1 MIPKP
6 HRRTVTRIAIAIA
19 LAWLVVLGVTL
30 FVFFRTC
37 ETTAAKWG
45 QFGDAFGIVNAL
57 FTGLGLLGA
66 IVAILLQGEQVKQ
79 QQKEL
84 EAQRADLDESNK
96 LQKVAAQIQKESAR
110 LLGLQ
115 VRVAALSE
123 LLRAWDIKSQQLESK
138 NPARHS
144 NFNTG
149 AGQAH
154 AQAVKDLEDERNGL
168 IAQIAECEKQIGSAG
183 GVVT

>member
-6 HRRTVTRIAIAIA
+6 HRRTVVSIAVAIA

-37 ETTAAKWG
+37 ESTAAKWG

-84 EAQRADLDESNK
+84 EAQRADLAESNR
-96 LQKVAAQIQKESAR
+96 LQKDAAQIQKESAR

-123 LLRAWDIKSQQLESK
+123 MLRAWDIKRQQLDAED
-138 NPARHS
+138 PARHS
-144 NFNTG
+144 NFNT
-149 AGQAH
+149 AAMEVH
-154 AQAVKDLEDERNGL
+154 KKAVMMLEAERDSL
-168 IAQIAECEKQIGSAG
+168 IGQIAECEKMIAG
-183 GVVT
+183 EKRQ